1 MSTISAGTP
10 AVAESVAA
18 YYNTSKTNKRT
29 DEKKEDLAITKSED
43 STETAKKT
51 KVNGRTVGNSELT
64 EKAAKYYEEL
74 KKKYGNLDF
83 ILVSKEQKEYA
94 KANASKYSN
103 PNKMV
108 VLIDEE
114 KIERMAEDEKFRSQY
129 ESIISQGANGLTQL
143 KSKLAN
149 MGLNVKSCGMNV
161 YDNGATS
168 FFATMDQSF
177 KAQNKT
183 AQQRLAKKK
192 AAKKAEEKKA
202 AKKAEEKKQQE
213 KLEESRAETREIREE
228 FYESDG
234 EDEITF
240 TADSIDDLISQIE
253 NADNLFRRDIRSSY
267 ERQVGQRFDSAI

>member
-10 AVAESVAA
+10 AVAESVSA

-29 DEKKEDLAITKSED
+29 DEKKEDIAITKSED

-51 KVNGRTVGNSELT
+51 KVNGRTVGNPELT

-83 ILVSKEQKEYA
+83 ILVSKDQKEYA

-267 ERQVGQRFDSAI
+267 ERQVGQRFDSTI

>member
-10 AVAESVAA
+10 AVAESVSA

-51 KVNGRTVGNSELT
+51 KVNGRTVGNPELT

-83 ILVSKEQKEYA
+83 ILVSKDQKEYA

-177 KAQNKT
+177 KTQNKI

-192 AAKKAEEKKA
+192 ATKKAEEKKA

-213 KLEESRAETREIREE
+213 KLEESRAERREIREE